1 MSEKLTYHLEG
12 DYLIPD
18 LIPPESPHIGIWG
31 ERRRRFLRTH
41 QKPVY
46 DAMLMNGTLT
56 AHLEEVDQ
64 SAEEMMDR
72 LTTQLAAH
80 EGITESLKAADQMAW
95 VQKMNSA
102 RKRSEA
108 KRQAAAQLP
117 LKFLLI
123 FSYRILYHIA
133 YQNVNHRLA

>member
-46 DAMLMNGTLT
+46 DAMLMNG
-56 AHLEEVDQ
+56 
-64 SAEEMMDR
+64 S
-72 LTTQLAAH
+72 
-80 EGITESLKAADQMAW
+80 
-95 VQKMNSA
+95 
-102 RKRSEA
+102 
-108 KRQAAAQLP
+108 
-117 LKFLLI
+117 
-123 FSYRILYHIA
+123 
-133 YQNVNHRLA
+133 